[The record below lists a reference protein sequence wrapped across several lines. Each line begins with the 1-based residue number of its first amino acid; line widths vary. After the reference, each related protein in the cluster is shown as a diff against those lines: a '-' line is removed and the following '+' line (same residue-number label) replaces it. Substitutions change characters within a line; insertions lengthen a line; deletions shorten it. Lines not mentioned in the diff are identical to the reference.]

1 MGNEKKT
8 PMSASLLHE
17 MFKYEDGRLYYKDKL
32 MANGKPSPRNGK
44 LVNTP
49 NGSGY
54 ISVVINKV
62 QYKVHRLIF
71 LMFHGYLPT
80 FIDHADGNR
89 SNNRIENLREA
100 TRAQNNYNAKLRSDN
115 TSGVKGVSW
124 HRQNSKWCA
133 YINADNKRLYVGL
146 FSTIEDAANAVAVAR
161 LKNHKNF
168 YNHGV

>member
-8 PMSASLLHE
+8 PISPALLHE
-17 MFKYEDGRLYYKDKL
+17 MFRYEDGKLYYKDKL

-49 NGSGY
+49 TGSGY
-54 ISVVINKV
+54 ISVVINKA

-71 LMFHGYLPT
+71 LMSHGYFPT
-80 FIDHADGNR
+80 FVDHIDGNR

-100 TRAQNNYNAKLRSDN
+100 TRSQNNHNAKIRSDN

-133 YINADNKRLYVGL
+133 YINTGGQRLYIGL
-146 FSTIEDAANAVAVAR
+146 FSTIKDAANAVAAAR
-161 LKNHKNF
+161 VKNHQF
-168 YNHGV
+168 FCNHGV